1 MTGKK
6 YSNSVSRPLVLA
18 LVTLTGLAACD
29 ENGGFSVPSKDDAA
43 TETSRQPTRKLVQTD
58 SDVERPDVFEVTDR
72 GLWDGRP
79 SLGGVWVAHPDV
91 SDPER
96 VMIRNPENGKSVIG
110 ALFRRERENP
120 GPLLQVSSD
129 AAEELGLL
137 AGAPTELN
145 VVALRRVEI
154 EVPEEPVETPDEN
167 PVVASLAAPVGVAET
182 SLEADIDSPAAV
194 ASPDAPSIDPI
205 AGAAAAIAAAEAGGA
220 GGSVTT
226 EVTVPVVAT
235 ATGEAT
241 APFAQ
246 VGVFSVERNA
256 NGAAQEIRN
265 TGIKA
270 NVEPLDAGGRT
281 VWRVVAGP
289 VSDDAALEQLK
300 SIGFVDAFVVPA
312 E

>member
-6 YSNSVSRPLVLA
+6 YSNNVSRPLVLA

-29 ENGGFSVPSKDDAA
+29 ENGDFSFPSKDDAA
-43 TETSRQPTRKLVQTD
+43 AETSSQPTRQLVQTD

-182 SLEADIDSPAAV
+182 SLDTESDSPSAA
-194 ASPDAPSIDPI
+194 ALPDAPSVDPI
-205 AGAAAAIAAAEAGGA
+205 AGAAAAIAAAEAGLA
-220 GGSVTT
+220 DGSTPT
-226 EVTVPVVAT
+226 EVTVPVAAA
-235 ATGEAT
+235 ATGDAT
-241 APFAQ
+241 APLAQ

-256 NGAAQEIRN
+256 NGAAQKIRN
-265 TGIKA
+265 AGIKA
-270 NVEPLDAGGRT
+270 NVEPFDAGGRT

-300 SIGFVDAFVVPA
+300 AIGFVDAFVVPA